1 MTPSAA
7 EAHPAPHP
15 APFADLGAF
24 DDETF
29 RKTVRGWIAANYPAD
44 LRNPPKR
51 LHAKQAMPWYARLSA
66 QGWLCPGWP
75 RAHGGMGL
83 SPGKLLILMEEME
96 RHGCARLPDSGIT
109 MVGPLLIAHGTE
121 AQRAYHLPKI
131 LSGEIIWCQGYSE
144 PNAGSD
150 LAALRTSAVRD
161 GDEWVIN
168 GQKIWTTLGT
178 DANWIFVL
186 ARTDPAVANQK
197 GISFFLVPMDRPG
210 LTVRPIVNI
219 DRHDEFAEVFFD
231 DVRIP
236 ADAIVGA
243 VNAGWT
249 MAKNLL
255 GFERLFLGSPKQA
268 EGALDH
274 LERLAAHL
282 GRSEAWAATVAGLRM
297 ELEDHKSFYATFA
310 DQTRRGLLLGPDVSM
325 LKINQSALYQ
335 RITDRILDL
344 AGEFGGLA
352 GSLPGAPALHPGSVF
367 LQARPSTI
375 YGGSSEIQRNI
386 VARQVLGLGR

>member
-1 MTPSAA
+1 MPSASGA
-7 EAHPAPHP
+7 LPAPH
-15 APFADLGAF
+15 ADLGAL
-24 DDETF
+24 DHATF
-29 RKTVRGWIAANYPAD
+29 RRTVRDWIAAHYPPE
-44 LRNPPKR
+44 LRNPAKR
-51 LHAKQAMPWYARLSA
+51 LHAAQARPWYAKLSA

-83 SPGKLLILMEEME
+83 SPAKLLIMMEEME
-96 RHGCARLPDSGIT
+96 RYGCARLPDSGIT
-109 MVGPLLIAHGTE
+109 MVGPLLIAHGSE

-186 ARTDPAVANQK
+186 ARTDLSAPNQK

-231 DVRIP
+231 DVRVP

-282 GRSEAWAATVAGLRM
+282 GRSEAAADMIAGLRM

-310 DQTRRGLLLGPDVSM
+310 DQARRGLPLGADVSM

-335 RITDRILDL
+335 RITERILDL

-352 GSLPGAPALHPGSVF
+352 GSLPEAPSLHPGSVF

>member
-1 MTPSAA
+1 MTDTATAA
-7 EAHPAPHP
+7 PAPH
-15 APFADLGAF
+15 ADLNPLSDA
-24 DDETF
+24 DF
-29 RKTVRGWIAANYPAD
+29 RRTVRDWIAANYPPE

-51 LHAKQAMPWYARLSA
+51 LHAAEAMPWYHRLSA
-66 QGWLCPGWP
+66 QGWLAPGWP
-75 RAHGGMGL
+75 REHGGMGL
-83 SPGKLLILMEEME
+83 SPAKLLIMMEEME
-96 RHGCARLPDSGIT
+96 RHGCARLPDSGLT
-109 MVGPLLIAHGTE
+109 MVGPLLIAHGSE
-121 AQRAYHLPKI
+121 QQRAYHLPRI

-161 GDEWVIN
+161 GEEWVLN

-186 ARTDPAVANQK
+186 ARTDPEAAKQK
-197 GISFFLVPMDRPG
+197 GISFFLVPMDTPG

-231 DVRIP
+231 NVRIP

-249 MAKNLL
+249 IAKNLL

-282 GRSEAWAATVAGLRM
+282 GCKEDCAALVNGLRM

-310 DQTRRGLLLGPDVSM
+310 DQVRRGETLGPDVSM
-325 LKINQSALYQ
+325 LKINQTALYQ
-335 RITDRILDL
+335 KITDRIMEL
-344 AGEFGGLA
+344 AGELGTLA
-352 GSLPGAPALHPGSVF
+352 GALPDDPALYPGSVF
-367 LQARPSTI
+367 LQARPSSI

-386 VARQVLGLGR
+386 VAKQVLGLGR